1 VIFAEVS
8 ERSMSFF
15 RGVFVAATIA
25 AIGLSG
31 CGGAPKGGEMGQAP
45 AELREVNDLL
55 RQVGAASGK
64 APGKM
69 SDLDKAKDNFV
80 MGHAAVK
87 SGKVVVIWNTRFAG
101 EGDVGKNEIPVAYE
115 KDVPTA
121 GGFVLL
127 SAGSIKKM
135 SADEFKAAKK

>member
-1 VIFAEVS
+1 MNLVRWMLAP
-8 ERSMSFF
+8 
-15 RGVFVAATIA
+15 A
-25 AIGLSG
+25 AIGLTVMLG
-31 CGGAPKGGEMGQAP
+31 CGGAPKGGDMGQAP

-55 RQVGAASGK
+55 RQAGASAGK
-64 APGKM
+64 TPGKM

-87 SGKVVVIWNTRFAG
+87 SGKVVVIWNTPFAG
-101 EGDVGKNEIPVAYE
+101 EGDVGKNEVPVAYE
-115 KDVPTA
+115 KDVPTS

-135 SADEFKAAKK
+135 SADQFKAAKK